1 MLTLAEVSVAVADAI
16 PAVIETSDVL
26 ATAPGP
32 QGVLEI
38 LRQYPL
44 GGKFLDIPLNRERP
58 ILLGQT
64 DSGMVASIP
73 ASWLAGRNLGV
84 FGNSATGKSWMVGLI
99 AEGLHHEE
107 YQVLLID
114 PEGDFRGLR
123 VLPRFVS
130 VNGDRATLPP
140 PSAVVSL
147 LDAGGVSLVLDLS
160 QYPISLRSH
169 YLAELIRALRPVREQ
184 KFRPHWIVLDEAQ
197 EFLFEGS
204 EVTALLRP
212 LLETGGWAF
221 VSYRPD
227 RLSESVLTSLHH
239 CLLTRLTDSQIGD
252 CLRTHCAVCGLQNTT
267 FDQIP
272 MGSALLCSGE
282 IVRMRPA
289 IRRVPHV
296 RHLYKYLDVPL
307 PPGKRFSF
315 RTEKGHLGIE
325 AASLYELSRLIPT
338 LPLESLEYH
347 DRRED
352 FVKWADWT
360 LGDGGL
366 APRLRKVA
374 NRHYQGEE
382 LREALN
388 QVVSTHYEE
397 LRQLK

>member
-1 MLTLAEVSVAVADAI
+1 
-16 PAVIETSDVL
+16 
-26 ATAPGP
+26 
-32 QGVLEI
+32 
-38 LRQYPL
+38 
-44 GGKFLDIPLNRERP
+44 
-58 ILLGQT
+58 
-64 DSGMVASIP
+64 
-73 ASWLAGRNLGV
+73 
-84 FGNSATGKSWMVGLI
+84 
-99 AEGLHHEE
+99 
-107 YQVLLID
+107 
-114 PEGDFRGLR
+114 
-123 VLPRFVS
+123 
-130 VNGDRATLPP
+130 
-140 PSAVVSL
+140 VSL
-147 LDAGGVSLVLDLS
+147 LDEGGVSLVLDLS
-160 QYPISLRSH
+160 QYPINLRSH
-169 YLAELIRALRPVREQ
+169 YLAELIRALRPVRDR

-239 CLLTRLTDSQIGD
+239 LLLTRLTDRQIGD
-252 CLRTHCAVCGLQNTT
+252 CLRTHCAVCSLKGASL
-267 FDQIP
+267 DQIP
-272 MGSALLCSGE
+272 MGSALLCGGE

-289 IRRVPHV
+289 IRHVPHV

-366 APRLRKVA
+366 AARLRKVV
-374 NRHYQGEE
+374 NRHYQGDE

-388 QVVSTHYEE
+388 QVVSMHYEE
-397 LRQLK
+397 ISQMR